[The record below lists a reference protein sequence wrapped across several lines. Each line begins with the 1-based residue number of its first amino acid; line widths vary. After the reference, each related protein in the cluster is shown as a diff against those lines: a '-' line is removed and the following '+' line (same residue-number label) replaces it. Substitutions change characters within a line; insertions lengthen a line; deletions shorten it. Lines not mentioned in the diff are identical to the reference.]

1 MTLAIRPLALDDV
14 DAVAA
19 AIGKRVEKL
28 REYVAEEAAGA
39 IATFTAWSD
48 GVFVGYVIL
57 RWRSAWFGDGVPEI
71 QDFNV
76 VRARRRQGIGT
87 ALLDAAEARAAER
100 SAVVGLGVG
109 MTADYG
115 AAQIMY
121 VKRGYVPDGRGLATH
136 GRPVRYYGESVFVDD
151 DLVLYFTRTLR

>member
-14 DAVAA
+14 EPVAA
-19 AIGKRVEKL
+19 VFNKPERL
-28 REYVAEEAAGA
+28 RQYVAEEAAGA
-39 IATFTAWSD
+39 IATFVAWD
-48 GVFVGYVIL
+48 GDAFVGYVIL
-57 RWRSAWFGDGVPEI
+57 RWRSQWFADGIPEI

-76 VRARRRQGIGT
+76 VPARRRQGIGT
-87 ALLDAAEARAAER
+87 ALLDAAEACAATR
-100 SAVVGLGVG
+100 SAVVGIGVG
-109 MTADYG
+109 MTANYG

-136 GRPVRYYGESVFVDD
+136 HRPVRYYGESVFVDD